1 MWEGKKGKR
10 GLVGID
16 SDWAH
21 IAQENLPGFNY
32 CSVQIKDE
40 KIRSDLRENCGLP
53 LINILNAL

>member
-1 MWEGKKGKR
+1 M
-10 GLVGID
+10 GID

-32 CSVQIKDE
+32 WSVQIKDE